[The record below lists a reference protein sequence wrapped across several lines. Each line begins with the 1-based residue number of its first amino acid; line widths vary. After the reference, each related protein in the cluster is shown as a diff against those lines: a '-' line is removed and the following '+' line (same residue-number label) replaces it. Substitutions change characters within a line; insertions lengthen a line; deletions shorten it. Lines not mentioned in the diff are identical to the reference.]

1 MIWLLYIQR
10 DYTVQHG
17 HSEQVVYI
25 SRQAQ
30 LHQYS
35 IESFFIS
42 TIREHENAKCKAVY
56 ASNLTIDQ
64 YKVNR
69 IIDR

>member
-1 MIWLLYIQR
+1 MIWLLHIQR
-10 DYTVQHG
+10 DYTVRHG
-17 HSEQVVYI
+17 HNEQVVYI

-30 LHQYS
+30 LHQY
-35 IESFFIS
+35 IGSFLIA
-42 TIREHENAKCKAVY
+42 TIREHENAKCKAVH

>member
-10 DYTVQHG
+10 DYTLQHG
-17 HSEQVVYI
+17 HNEQVVYI

-30 LHQYS
+30 LHQY

-42 TIREHENAKCKAVY
+42 TIRGHENAKCKAVC